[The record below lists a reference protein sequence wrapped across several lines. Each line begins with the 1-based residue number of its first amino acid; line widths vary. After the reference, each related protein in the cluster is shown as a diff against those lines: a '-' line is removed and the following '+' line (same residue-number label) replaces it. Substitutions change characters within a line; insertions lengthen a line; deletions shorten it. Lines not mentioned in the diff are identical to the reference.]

1 METIFV
7 ASAFVW
13 FLFLTPSSSPPVT
26 PYKPPV
32 HNEKNIRAS
41 SGTKKKLERY
51 IKQQNPNIGKTDSAE
66 IAHWIDEYSAEE
78 DVDPMLVA
86 ALIGRESSFKKRA
99 VSSTGA
105 KGLGQL
111 KDFNHKPLGIKDPY
125 NVRQNVRGTVKYL
138 KNMMGEWK
146 GNKDSTRL
154 ALASYYQGPNKTK
167 KVKKKRGKMAGHVN
181 KYVDD
186 IMTKY
191 KKLSN
196 R

>member
-1 METIFV
+1 VETLIV
-7 ASAFVW
+7 GAAFVW
-13 FLFLTPSSSPPVT
+13 FLFLTPSNSPPVQ
-26 PYKPPV
+26 PYKPSGYHV
-32 HNEKNIRAS
+32 KNVQAS
-41 SGTKKKLERY
+41 STTKRKLQRY
-51 IKQQNPNIGKTDSAE
+51 IKQQNPAIPQSDSEE

-146 GNKDSTRL
+146 GSNNSTRL

-181 KYVDD
+181 NYVDD

-191 KKLSN
+191 RKLSN